1 MKKYIGILMAAGV
14 LLCMGFG
21 TVSAADPTG
30 FSMNKHVVVNGDW
43 EYISGWQLTHP
54 PTAVYSYDV
63 FSPESTWSN
72 VMNQDD
78 LGTAWQWEGN
88 SYVETNA
95 ETDYY
100 NHFDAWTVN
109 DPATTPATGGY
120 TKYDYSEHTESTNPN
135 GASTQDM
142 TISGFGN
149 TQIYSHVHT
158 DFGSWQGINTKVN
171 K

>member
-1 MKKYIGILMAAGV
+1 MERLDFLFKHIKSGNILDIGNLNSQGGIHK
-14 LLCMGFG
+14 LLITKMIG
-21 TVSAADPTG
+21 S
-30 FSMNKHVVVNGDW
+30 S
-43 EYISGWQLTHP
+43 
-54 PTAVYSYDV
+54 VYGLD
-63 FSPESTWSN
+63 